1 MKKIAIII
9 VALALTGCASLVD
22 GLLGRYHNYDS
33 SEYMLTVDLVH
44 QARALE
50 SKCPTIQADVAELR
64 RQTLYFI
71 TYAEG
76 RRYNQRTVELGQSLA
91 KILKDTEVRPTMSAF
106 FCKERSK
113 NIVRATETLRD
124 VAGRKPE

>member
-1 MKKIAIII
+1 MKKIILIAAT
-9 VALALTGCASLVD
+9 VMLTGCASLVD

-33 SEYMLTVDLVH
+33 SEYALTVDLVH
-44 QARALE
+44 HARNLQGQ
-50 SKCPTIQADVAELR
+50 CPDLKLPVTDLKQRTD
-64 RQTLYFI
+64 YFI

-76 RRYNQRTVELGQSLA
+76 RRYNQRTVELAQSLA
-91 KILKDTEVRPTMSAF
+91 KILKDTESRSGMSAF